1 MSEQETNK
9 SSNGL
14 YLGIIFILLVGMAV
28 MTYLWSGKR
37 TALNNCSNENLALQ
51 SDINGMNQMM
61 EGYVGNMS
69 KDLKT
74 DFKNMLDTYDKLI
87 AKDKTQADS
96 LNREKARVQELLDKV
111 TKLETNK
118 RLTAQEIMKI
128 RQENETLREIMRSY
142 VKQIDS
148 LNTLNI
154 KLTSRLDETTTK
166 LTETSTERDVYKK
179 EAEEKTEQVKK
190 GSKLQAY
197 GFSSEALRMKLN
209 KTTEP
214 TDKAKNVIQFRSSF
228 TISENQLASAGRKTI
243 YMQIIGPDGQ
253 TFQSRASNTI
263 ETESGSVAFSDKKE
277 IDYQNQAV
285 DVTIY
290 YDLKG
295 ETATK
300 GNYKVRIFVDN
311 VLAGTDSFNLK

>member
-1 MSEQETNK
+1 MSEETNSK
-9 SSNGL
+9 SSNAL
-14 YLGIIFILLVGMAV
+14 YLGIIFILLIGMAI

-37 TALNNCSNENLALQ
+37 TELNNCTNEKLTLK
-51 SDINGMNQMM
+51 SDMQGMNEMM

-69 KDLKT
+69 NDLKT
-74 DFKNMLDTYDKLI
+74 DFKNMLSTYDKLI

-96 LNREKARVQELLDKV
+96 LNIQKAKIQELL
-111 TKLETNK
+111 TKLESNK
-118 RLTAQEIMKI
+118 RLSARELMKV

-154 KLTSRLDETTTK
+154 KLTSKLDETTTK
-166 LTETSTERDVYKK
+166 LTETSTERDNYKK

-197 GFSSEALRMKLN
+197 GFKSEALRMKLN

-214 TDKAKNVIQFRSSF
+214 TDKAKNAIQFRSSF
-228 TISENQLASAGRKTI
+228 TISENQLASAGRKTV

-253 TFQSRASNTI
+253 TFQSRTSNII
-263 ETESGSVAFSDKKE
+263 ETESGTVAFSDKKE

-285 DVTIY
+285 DITIY
-290 YDLKG
+290 YDLKA
-295 ETATK
+295 ETAQK

>member
-1 MSEQETNK
+1 
-9 SSNGL
+9 
-14 YLGIIFILLVGMAV
+14 
-28 MTYLWSGKR
+28 
-37 TALNNCSNENLALQ
+37 
-51 SDINGMNQMM
+51 MNQMM